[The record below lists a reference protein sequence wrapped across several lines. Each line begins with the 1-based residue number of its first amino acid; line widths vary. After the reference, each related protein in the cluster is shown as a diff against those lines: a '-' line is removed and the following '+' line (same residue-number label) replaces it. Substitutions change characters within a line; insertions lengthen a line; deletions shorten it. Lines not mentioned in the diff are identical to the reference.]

1 MVPRKEV
8 APALLAEAKRLY
20 EQTLAPV
27 DDIAGMLGLSRSNF
41 YKRVRE
47 GGWRGRRAS
56 TATFHFTRALS
67 GEAVAVMTGEG
78 PEQPRAE
85 SAPTPAPLSPQQ
97 RMAVAERLLQLAERE
112 MDAVERILEKV
123 TPSDQIE
130 AEHGARTVA
139 SVARTLREIKALTAS
154 EDEWPPDDADDDPV
168 PGDIDAFREALALRI
183 EAFVDAEQRG
193 AGASCVDAD
202 DHDRSGP
209 V

>member
-1 MVPRKEV
+1 MPPRKEI

-47 GGWRGRRAS
+47 GRWRGRRAS

-67 GEAVAVMTGEG
+67 GEAVAGMTGDG
-78 PEQPRAE
+78 AEQPRAE
-85 SAPTPAPLSPQQ
+85 PVPAPTPLSPQQ

-139 SVARTLREIKALTAS
+139 SVARTLREIKALTAP
-154 EDEWPPDDADDDPV
+154 EDELPPDDADDDPI

-183 EAFVDAEQRG
+183 EAFVEAEQRG
-193 AGASCVDAD
+193 AIASRADVDD
-202 DHDRSGP
+202 RDRSEP
-209 V
+209 A